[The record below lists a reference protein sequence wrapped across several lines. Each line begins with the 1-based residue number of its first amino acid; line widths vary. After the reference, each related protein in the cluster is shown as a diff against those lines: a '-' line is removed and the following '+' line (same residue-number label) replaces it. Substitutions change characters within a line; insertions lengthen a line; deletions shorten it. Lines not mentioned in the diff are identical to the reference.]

1 MAKEIKPIG
10 STDISAMGAVVENL
24 MTDLRQIIDEAR
36 IHVASTANYELT
48 MMYWH
53 IGERINRDVLGNER
67 ATYGK
72 QIIATVS
79 RQLQAWYGSKGFEE
93 RTIRRMVQ
101 FAQEFPD
108 WQIVSP
114 LVSKL
119 SWTHFLTK
127 IVPQVATQLQALYGS
142 KGFEIRNVR
151 RMMQFAQQIKEE
163 KIVSQLAT
171 KLSWSHFIEVLS
183 LKDELQKEFYLT
195 LAANEL
201 WGRNRLRKEIDGMLY
216 ERTALS
222 SKPEEV
228 VKQELANVRD
238 NKVVSPDVVFKS
250 PYFLEFTGLN
260 GMYSEKDLE
269 DSLVAH
275 LEQFILELGN
285 GFCFVERQKRMIIDG
300 EDFYLDL
307 LFYHRKLH
315 RLIAIDLKLGRF
327 KAQYKGQM
335 ELYLRWLEQ
344 NEMEPGEETPLGL
357 LLCTE
362 GSEEQIELLQ
372 LDKSGIKVAQYM
384 TELPPRNILVQQIQ
398 KSLEAAKAKWGCEG
412 KEDEE

>member
-1 MAKEIKPIG
+1 MANEIKPIG

-53 IGERINRDVLGNER
+53 IGERINRVVLGNER

-72 QIIATVS
+72 Q
-79 RQLQAWYGSKGFEE
+79 
-93 RTIRRMVQ
+93 
-101 FAQEFPD
+101 
-108 WQIVSP
+108 
-114 LVSKL
+114 
-119 SWTHFLTK
+119 

-250 PYFLEFTGLN
+250 PYFLEFTGLK
-260 GMYSEKDLE
+260 GLYSEKDL
-269 DSLVAH
+269 LQK
-275 LEQFILELGN
+275 LN
-285 GFCFVERQKRMIIDG
+285 GEMKERRMRY
-300 EDFYLDL
+300 E
-307 LFYHRKLH
+307 
-315 RLIAIDLKLGRF
+315 
-327 KAQYKGQM
+327 
-335 ELYLRWLEQ
+335 
-344 NEMEPGEETPLGL
+344 
-357 LLCTE
+357 
-362 GSEEQIELLQ
+362 
-372 LDKSGIKVAQYM
+372 
-384 TELPPRNILVQQIQ
+384 
-398 KSLEAAKAKWGCEG
+398 
-412 KEDEE
+412 

>member
-1 MAKEIKPIG
+1 M
-10 STDISAMGAVVENL
+10 STDISAMGAVVGIL
-24 MTDLRQIIDEAR
+24 MNDLRQIIDEAR

-67 ATYGK
+67 ADYGK
-72 QIIATVS
+72 QIVATVS
-79 RQLQAWYGSKGFEE
+79 RQLQNIYGYKGFDVKSLY
-93 RTIRRMVQ
+93 RHMQ
-101 FAQEFPD
+101 FATLFPD
-108 WQIVSP
+108 SQIVSTA
-114 LVSKL
+114 SR
-119 SWTHFLTK
+119 
-127 IVPQVATQLQALYGS
+127 Q
-142 KGFEIRNVR
+142 
-151 RMMQFAQQIKEE
+151 
-163 KIVSQLAT
+163 
-171 KLSWSHFIEVLS
+171 LSWSHFVELLP
-183 LKDELQKEFYLT
+183 LKDELQRDYYFT
-195 LAANEL
+195 LASANR
-201 WGRNRLRKEIDGMLY
+201 WSVRQLRKEIDGMLY

-250 PYFLEFTGLN
+250 PYFLEFTGLK
-260 GMYSEKDLE
+260 GLYSEKDLE

-285 GFCFVERQKRMIIDG
+285 GFCFAERQKRMIIDG

-344 NEMEPGEETPLGL
+344 NEMEPGEESPLGL

-372 LDKSGIKVAQYM
+372 LDKAGIKVAKYI
-384 TELPPRNILVQQIQ
+384 TELPPREVLQRQIQ
-398 KSLEAAKAKWGCEG
+398 KSLEIAKARFENAIE
-412 KEDEE
+412 EDEA